1 MFGFQNIICKV
12 AIQMRWMQTD
22 ALNVVLIE
30 IRMQVTNVPSV
41 YYRIQSNMGF
51 WHLFSL
57 LIQIWV
63 LTSRKANTFVIFER
77 KVFQTICDPKFLAQI

>member
-30 IRMQVTNVPSV
+30 IWMQVTNVPSV
-41 YYRIQSNMGF
+41 HYRIQSNMGF

-63 LTSRKANTFVIFER
+63 MVVFDK
-77 KVFQTICDPKFLAQI
+77 KGFQTICDPKFMQFLTQI